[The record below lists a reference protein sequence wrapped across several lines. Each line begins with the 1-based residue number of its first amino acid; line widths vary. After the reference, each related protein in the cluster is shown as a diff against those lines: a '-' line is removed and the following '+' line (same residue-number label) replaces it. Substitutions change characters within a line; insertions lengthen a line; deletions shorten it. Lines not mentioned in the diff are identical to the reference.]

1 MNVGDD
7 YEIVQDETAPKGRRI
22 VKKGQA
28 QAVKAEVIAPVDMA
42 MTPVDDFSDSQ
53 LRDIIKEKT
62 GKPFG
67 GRAKRETLIGEFKRL
82 MAGAG

>member
-28 QAVKAEVIAPVDMA
+28 VKTEVTALDDM
-42 MTPVDDFSDSQ
+42 TDEEI
-53 LRDIIKEKT
+53 RDEIEALT
-62 GKPFG
+62 GTRPHHRT
-67 GRAKRETLIGEFKRL
+67 GRAKLIEQWEAAYGS
-82 MAGAG
+82 

>member
-28 QAVKAEVIAPVDMA
+28 VKAEVTALDDM
-42 MTPVDDFSDSQ
+42 TDEEI
-53 LRDIIKEKT
+53 RDEIEALT
-62 GKPFG
+62 GTRPHHRT
-67 GRAKRETLIGEFKRL
+67 GRAKLIEQWEAAYGS
-82 MAGAG
+82 